1 MWIDTHEAISA
12 MKKILQIFAH
22 FGLKFVLEE
31 ALNGI
36 FDQNVFYKSF
46 LYFQMSQEFE
56 ESKLK
61 FKNCPKMKASNEHK
75 QEIRQEVQGS

>member
-12 MKKILQIFAH
+12 MKKIWAFFAR
-22 FGLKFVLEE
+22 FGLKFILEE

-36 FDQNVFYKSF
+36 FDKNVFYKSF

-61 FKNCPKMKASNEHK
+61 FKNCPKMKASTLHAL
-75 QEIRQEVQGS
+75 QF

>member
-12 MKKILQIFAH
+12 MIFFWQFLAH
-22 FGLKFVLEE
+22 FGLKFILGE

-61 FKNCPKMKASNEHK
+61 LKNCPKMKWSSQQLK
-75 QEIRQEVQGS
+75 KSSIM